1 MKRKSLYLLLAGTL
15 LTTSLIGCSDAANTS
30 EATTTNKITTN
41 IDDTTTNN
49 STNSSFEEKTTS
61 NSSENTSEEATTNP
75 PSEPETEKMPSGA
88 ITYKFTSKVLGTGFT
103 EQLISPDNSNWSSN
117 KTHYINPDGDS
128 MNFYWEGPS
137 KMGEL
142 IYSTTSG
149 TALIIKDSDANY
161 ALRAITSGQAPK
173 ETFDATKTWTKEQI
187 VACVNKDVSYIKDGY
202 YLSNI
207 TDNVLEYTF
216 AIQAEVDKKQ
226 TKGYAYFIMVRDT
239 GLCYQF
245 YYLENIDVYDDER
258 VLKVI
263 DNIKPI
269 EEKDFETEIKK

>member
-1 MKRKSLYLLLAGTL
+1 
-15 LTTSLIGCSDAANTS
+15 
-30 EATTTNKITTN
+30 
-41 IDDTTTNN
+41 
-49 STNSSFEEKTTS
+49 
-61 NSSENTSEEATTNP
+61 
-75 PSEPETEKMPSGA
+75 
-88 ITYKFTSKVLGTGFT
+88 
-103 EQLISPDNSNWSSN
+103 
-117 KTHYINPDGDS
+117 

-142 IYSTTSG
+142 VYSTTSG

-161 ALRAITSGQAPK
+161 TLRAITSGQAPK

-202 YLSNI
+202 YSSNI

-258 VLKVI
+258 VMKVI
-263 DNIKPI
+263 DSIKPI